1 MTIET
6 GYTRLV
12 HRVKSVQPDGFAVLT
27 GTAGLRR
34 RVPGKV
40 EYEQAEEFVPY
51 TAAEMIAQ
59 YKKALA
65 DTDYAVIKIAEGAA
79 EPIFNCEFVRV
90 NILNGFI
97 CRFCRSIANIKTS
110 KFTG

>member
-12 HRVKSVQPDGFAVLT
+12 HRVKSVQPDGFALLT

-79 EPIFNCEFVRV
+79 EPQTYAELITR
-90 NILNGFI
+90 
-97 CRFCRSIANIKTS
+97 RRQWRAQIALLEAAAETEV
-110 KFTG
+110 TAHG

>member
-79 EPIFNCEFVRV
+79 APQDYAALIEQRQQWREQ
-90 NILNGFI
+90 
-97 CRFCRSIANIKTS
+97 IACLETPAA
-110 KFTG
+110 TEVTAHG